1 MGILQI
7 GNKGQLILE
16 DLDSTLELKITELT
30 GSIVLLSGQLSGT
43 SLIVEEIDQPEG
55 LQYSKMFDC
64 FFNQRPSLSL
74 ANPWK
79 NAEFFAYAPRSQKA
93 PNGERVYIFSD
104 VWFNDPA
111 VITLVKQI
119 GESIKF
125 LFLSGTLP
133 KNESVNSS
141 LFIPQEFPA
150 ELQKRLS
157 FENAIFSSN
166 PTRYQGIAND
176 GRVRIS
182 LKRQLLL
189 FSLLY
194 SACYVKNSLFPLP
207 STDPEFLKSIFH
219 SISRQSILCHFPDN
233 IQPSFY
239 NRHSALS
246 LCPEVDAVIISDT
259 LLPSCVHS
267 IDGTN
272 FANCGSFSSTSTYLS
287 YNADTNEID
296 IENLCL

>member
-1 MGILQI
+1 MLLENTGHSPILIALIGPFFRKGIPLYN
-7 GNKGQLILE
+7 G
-16 DLDSTLELKITELT
+16 TLA
-30 GSIVLLSGQLSGT
+30 LLFPDT
-43 SLIVEEIDQPEG
+43 FI
-55 LQYSKMFDC
+55 
-64 FFNQRPSLSL
+64 
-74 ANPWK
+74 
-79 NAEFFAYAPRSQKA
+79 EFVA
-93 PNGERVYIFSD
+93 
-104 VWFNDPA
+104 
-111 VITLVKQI
+111 LVKQI

-246 LCPEVDAVIISDT
+246 LCPEVDAV
-259 LLPSCVHS
+259 CVA
-267 IDGTN
+267 
-272 FANCGSFSSTSTYLS
+272 FAL
-287 YNADTNEID
+287 I
-296 IENLCL
+296 LCFR